1 MKTFQKREDPILLM
15 KRRIV
20 IVILVILVLV
30 LGRGVYGVIV
40 KEEESRLLRVEV
52 ERELAELK
60 GRENEIRTN
69 IAELASERGVER
81 ALRSEYELAKEGESV
96 IVIVGDEQEEESPSV
111 QTTFQPW
118 WHFWR

>member
-20 IVILVILVLV
+20 IVLLALVVLV

-40 KEEESRLLRVEV
+40 KEEESRLLRAQV

-60 GRENEIRTN
+60 DRENEIRTN

-96 IVIVGDEQEEESPSV
+96 IVIVGDGPQEESPEA
-111 QTTFQPW
+111 QATLTPW